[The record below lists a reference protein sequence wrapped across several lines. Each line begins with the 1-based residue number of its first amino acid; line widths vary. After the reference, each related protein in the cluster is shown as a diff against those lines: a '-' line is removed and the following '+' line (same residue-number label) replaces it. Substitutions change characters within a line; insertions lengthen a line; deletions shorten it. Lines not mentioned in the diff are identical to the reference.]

1 MQYNSVKGFS
11 PLGQLG
17 ILILFLGIGFLLAA
31 GVQLAIGMQM
41 IPDGTPLTKM
51 GDALMKAMIDP
62 KNVFMARLSQVL
74 GTFFLFCLPAL
85 LYALVV
91 HGENPWWLGFN
102 QYINAKQIL
111 FGFLIMFTANIL
123 AAPLADISKNIIA
136 HFPDLDST
144 AKKLEEAYNEQV
156 MALSNLKSW
165 PEFLMAI
172 VIMAFFP
179 AFFEEIF
186 FRGAMQNIL
195 VRWWRNPMA
204 AIIVTSIVFSIIHF
218 SIYLFLSRAVLG
230 FVLGMMYYRTKN
242 IWINIVAHFL
252 NNLIAV
258 IQLFYLGMKNEK
270 VDVNKLDPSIHWAWG
285 IFALAV
291 IIFLFRMLNKVS
303 VENRMSI
310 ETRETLLLDQANPF
324 GAIADNEKF

>member
-17 ILILFLGIGFLLAA
+17 ILILFLGLGFLLAA

-41 IPDGTPLTKM
+41 VPEGTPLTKM
-51 GDALMKAMIDP
+51 GDVLMKAMMDP
-62 KNVFMARLSQVL
+62 KNIFMARLSQVL

-85 LYALVV
+85 LYAFVV
-91 HGENPWWLGFN
+91 HGKNLWWLGFN
-102 QYINAKQIL
+102 KYINAKQIL
-111 FGFLIMFTANIL
+111 FGFLIMFIANIL

-136 HFPDLDST
+136 HFPDLNTT

-172 VIMAFFP
+172 IIMAFFP
-179 AFFEEIF
+179 AFFEEVF
-186 FRGAMQNIL
+186 FRGAMQNVL

-258 IQLFYLGMKNEK
+258 IQLFYLGMKHEK
-270 VDVNKLDPSIHWAWG
+270 VDVSKLDPSIHWAWG
-285 IFALAV
+285 LLALAV
-291 IIFLFRMLNKVS
+291 IIFLFRMLNKAS
-303 VENRMSI
+303 VENRMRI
-310 ETRETLLLDQANPF
+310 ETRETLLLEQANPF
-324 GAIADNEKF
+324 GSIADKNF